1 MEKNAAHKK
10 AKDEETH
17 SDQEIW
23 WTIRYLDPD
32 VKDKATDGRLTIIT
46 LLALFAIVCAAV
58 AVLYSRGL

>member
-1 MEKNAAHKK
+1 MKRDTEHKNAQ
-10 AKDEETH
+10 DEEIL

-32 VKDKATDGRLTIIT
+32 VKDKAANGAVIVT
-46 LLALFAIVCAAV
+46 LLALVATVCIVV